1 MKKLQ
6 FTIAILATALILGAC
21 GSHNRKTIIATNSDN
36 HSQKVEYT
44 GWISFNNEK
53 TAIESMSER
62 AYLKYNDDND
72 ELKAKCDS
80 KGHIIYELED
90 GTKTTALN
98 DEQKQLLIK
107 AIKFIC
113 SQRRILKNN
122 NTY

>member
-6 FTIAILATALILGAC
+6 FTVVILAIALTLGAC
-21 GSHNRKTIIATNSDN
+21 HSHQRRTIIASNSDN

-44 GWISFNNEK
+44 GWISFNSDK

-98 DEQKQLLIK
+98 SEQQQLLIK

-113 SQRRILKNN
+113 SQKHILKNR

>member
-6 FTIAILATALILGAC
+6 FTLAIFATAFIMVSC
-21 GSHNRKTIIATNSDN
+21 HSHQRKTIIATNSDN

-53 TAIESMSER
+53 TAIESMSTR

-80 KGHIIYELED
+80 KGRIIYELED
-90 GTKTTALN
+90 GTKTTALK

-113 SQRRILKNN
+113 SQRHILKNN

>member
-1 MKKLQ
+1 LQ

-21 GSHNRKTIIATNSDN
+21 RNHNRKTIIATNSDN

-44 GWISFNNEK
+44 GWISFNSDK

-62 AYLKYNDDND
+62 AYLKYDDDND
-72 ELKAKCDS
+72 EIKAKCDS
-80 KGHIIYELED
+80 KGNIIYELED

-98 DEQKQLLIK
+98 NEQQQLLIK

-113 SQRRILKNN
+113 SQQHILKNGN
-122 NTY
+122 IY